1 MSPNILYDLIIHNY
15 KNFHQHINKCRGGG
29 HIKPTETFNLLVTL
43 QGQKA
48 STAGGELLGLG
59 EIELALLNDEP
70 VLNVKE
76 SNFPNVVLIDLSMNP
91 ADAVQILR
99 STPTTAVSKVVP
111 IESVVRTR
119 LDSILEKVLIL
130 AAGKVKSG
138 DSFAVRC
145 DVRGRRYIKS
155 KEDLID
161 KISEQIVENLDLSP
175 DGQDPDWVVQVE
187 VVDENTGVS
196 ILKPHEILKKI

>member
-1 MSPNILYDLIIHNY
+1 M
-15 KNFHQHINKCRGGG
+15 
-29 HIKPTETFNLLVTL
+29 LVTL

-59 EIELALLNDEP
+59 EIELALLDDEP

-76 SNFPNVVLIDLSMNP
+76 SNFPNVVLIDLSMDP

-119 LDSILEKVLIL
+119 LDSILEKVSIL

-175 DGQDPDWVVQVE
+175 DGKDPDWVVQVE

>member
-1 MSPNILYDLIIHNY
+1 MD
-15 KNFHQHINKCRGGG
+15 
-29 HIKPTETFNLLVTL
+29 
-43 QGQKA
+43 
-48 STAGGELLGLG
+48 
-59 EIELALLNDEP
+59 
-70 VLNVKE
+70 
-76 SNFPNVVLIDLSMNP
+76 P
-91 ADAVQILR
+91 ADAVKILR

-145 DVRGRRYIKS
+145 DVRGRKYIKS